1 MGRKIGVFTAVLL
14 AIAFMFTV
22 DDARAT
28 PVHIV
33 NAGFEDPAFPNPDD
47 EYYRE
52 GAPTGWTQI
61 GWDSSVVGTWRV
73 TYDDFT
79 PVVAPEGQN
88 VAYTKTQRGGT
99 SWVGLQQILDTPFA
113 GGKNYTL
120 NVEVGNSWHY
130 WFSGYRIQLLAGD
143 TVIAEDNNT
152 LHPDWYEWAT
162 STVEYTYDP
171 LNFDDSLVGEL
182 LGIQLINLGR
192 NPDRERDPDKVG
204 ASYYDNV
211 GVEFDNVR
219 LENDDVVPTPEPAT
233 MLLLGAGL
241 LGLAGV
247 GRKKLFR
254 K

>member
-1 MGRKIGVFTAVLL
+1 MVRKIGVFTAVLL

-33 NAGFEDPAFPNPDD
+33 NAGFEDPLLAEDGWT
-47 EYYRE
+47 EV
-52 GAPTGWTQI
+52 APPGWTQI
-61 GWDSSVVGTWRV
+61 GWNSRSYVGAWRV
-73 TYDDFT
+73 TTDDFD

-88 VAYTKTQRGGT
+88 VAYTETRRGGD
-99 SWVGLQQILDTPFA
+99 SWVGLEQILNTSFA
-113 GGKNYTL
+113 AGKNYTL
-120 NVEVGNSWHY
+120 SVEVGNSHHY

-143 TVIAEDNNT
+143 TIIAQDNST
-152 LHPDWYEWAT
+152 LHPDWYDWAT
-162 STVEYTYDP
+162 STIEYTYDP
-171 LNFDDSLVGEL
+171 FNFDDSLVGEF
-182 LGIQLINLGR
+182 LGIRLINKGQ
-192 NPDRERDPDKVG
+192 NPERG
-204 ASYYDNV
+204 ADYYDDV

-241 LGLAGV
+241 LGLAGM